1 MKRLVALAA
10 IAATFGLLSCTVA
23 DPDSSQVIE
32 QQQTESNQRRLI
44 AAIPPPALQTSLERK
59 NLVERLRRINQQ
71 NMTGCIYLIDHGA
84 IIAFYPVR
92 GKVTSLNAYLSGD
105 EQIVNDPNGSVDAGS
120 VTLEM
125 PDFDGAY
132 GKNVDGSFFF
142 TADTNAY
149 VEWTGTYLWSDQC
162 LRPSQQPLMVRQ
174 VQD

>member
-1 MKRLVALAA
+1 MKRTLIAASLCVLLVAGCERV
-10 IAATFGLLSCTVA
+10 TS
-23 DPDSSQVIE
+23 PSQQAE
-32 QQQTESNQRRLI
+32 QAQTEANQQRLI
-44 AAIPPPALQTSLERK
+44 TAIPPPKLSTSLERK

-71 NMTGCIYLIDHGA
+71 NMTGCIYLISHGT

-105 EQIVNDPNGSVDAGS
+105 TQVVDDPNGSVDVGS

-132 GKNVDGSFFF
+132 GKNADGIFFF

-149 VEWTGTYLWSDQC
+149 VEWAGEYLWSDQC

-174 VQD
+174 IAD